1 MMRIS
6 PINRDGRRRSLLLLL
21 SLLLGLALAP
31 ALQAEAPGPIS
42 VPNPGSDLWRA
53 VRERQAELPPGQLP
67 ERPDTLD
74 VAAGIGKSLV
84 DPPDV
89 AGTTQV
95 GGVDSAR
102 LINSYGEDWRN
113 FRMNKLVPV
122 AGYLLLG
129 VLGIIVLFGVVRG
142 RVRIDGGNSGQLLQR
157 FSDFQRVLHWFLA
170 TVFIFLALSGLILL
184 LGREVLL
191 PLLGPEAFSLIASA
205 SKEGHNLFGPLFLA
219 ALVALFFTFA
229 ARNLYARGDFTWL
242 AKGGGMLGGHVSAGY
257 FNMGEK
263 IWFWLVILGGLA
275 ISVSGFTLLFPNL
288 GTGRTIMGLALMVH
302 SVAALAL
309 ILVSFGHVYLGT
321 FGTEGTFRGM
331 ATGYVDLNWGRSH
344 HDRWAKEAE
353 ARGEVYEPAG
363 RVWKPEESKQ
373 ETS

>member
-1 MMRIS
+1 MIRIFAT
-6 PINRDGRRRSLLLLL
+6 NRDRRRRSLLMLL

-31 ALQAEAPGPIS
+31 AVTAEAPGPIS
-42 VPNPGSDLWRA
+42 VPNPGADLGRA

-67 ERPDTLD
+67 ERPATLG
-74 VAAGIGKSLV
+74 VAAGLGKSLV
-84 DPPDV
+84 NPPAG

-95 GGVDSAR
+95 QGVDSAS
-102 LINSYGEDWRN
+102 LINSYGEDWRY
-113 FRMNKLVPV
+113 FRMNQLIPIG
-122 AGYLLLG
+122 GYLILG
-129 VLGIIVLFGVVRG
+129 ALGIIGLIAIVRG

-170 TVFIFLALSGLILL
+170 TGFIFLALSGLILL
-184 LGREVLL
+184 FGRALLL
-191 PLLGPEAFSLIASA
+191 PLLGPEAFALIASA

-219 ALVALFFTFA
+219 ALVVLFFTFA

-242 AKGGGMLGGHVSAGY
+242 VKGGGMLGVHASAGY

-288 GTGRTIMGLALMVH
+288 GTGRSVMELALMVH
-302 SVAALAL
+302 SVAALGL
-309 ILVSFGHVYLGT
+309 IMVAFGHIYLGT

-353 ARGEVYEPAG
+353 ERGEVFEPAG
-363 RVWKPEESKQ
+363 RVWKPDESER
-373 ETS
+373 ETT

>member
-6 PINRDGRRRSLLLLL
+6 PFNRDGRRRSLLLLL

-42 VPNPGSDLWRA
+42 VPNPGADLWRA

-67 ERPDTLD
+67 QRPNTAG
-74 VAAGIGKSLV
+74 VAVGLAKSLV
-84 DPPDV
+84 DPAPS
-89 AGTTQV
+89 AGATQV
-95 GGVDSAR
+95 RGVDSTR
-102 LINSYGEDWRN
+102 LINSYGEDWRY
-113 FRMNKLVPV
+113 FRMNQLIPIG
-122 AGYLLLG
+122 GYLLLG
-129 VLGIIVLFGVVRG
+129 ALGIIGLIAVVRG

-184 LGREVLL
+184 FGRAVLL
-191 PLLGPEAFSLIASA
+191 PLVGPEAFSLIASA

-219 ALVALFFTFA
+219 ALVVLFFTFV

-242 AKGGGMLGGHVSAGY
+242 VKGGGMLGVHARAGY

-288 GTGRTIMGLALMVH
+288 GTGRTIMELALMVH
-302 SVAALAL
+302 GLAALSL
-309 ILVSFGHVYLGT
+309 ILVAFGHIYLGT
-321 FGTEGTFRGM
+321 YGTEGTFRGM
-331 ATGYVDLNWGRSH
+331 ATGYVDLNWARSH
-344 HDRWAKEAE
+344 HDRWAEE
-353 ARGEVYEPAG
+353 CEERGEVFEPKG
-363 RVWKPEESKQ
+363 RVWKPDES
-373 ETS
+373 EHEAS